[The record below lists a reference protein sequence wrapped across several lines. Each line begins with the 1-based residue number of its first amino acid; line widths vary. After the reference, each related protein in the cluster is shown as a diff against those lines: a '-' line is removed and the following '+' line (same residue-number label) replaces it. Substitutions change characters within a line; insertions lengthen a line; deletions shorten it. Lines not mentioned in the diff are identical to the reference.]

1 MKSLPNLLTILRLLA
16 CPLLIY
22 LFKPAMT
29 AEETQWIL
37 LIFVLACLTD
47 FFDGYLA
54 RKKNFK
60 SNFGKALDPIA
71 DKILIITMSVLII
84 VNEGGLIGSLAIPFY
99 IIIIREII
107 VSSLRFNLVDKN
119 KSIDVSLL
127 SKYKTFIQMIA
138 IGSLISFMIYHD
150 PYVFVGYKV
159 NYLTIFLISF
169 VKFFVW
175 LSAFITVITGV
186 QHYKTYLKLKKWHN
200 YQTTVS
206 NIIKKEFH

>member
-1 MKSLPNLLTILRLLA
+1 MKSMPNILTVLRLLA

-22 LFKPAMT
+22 LFAI
-29 AEETQWIL
+29 ADYLWIL
-37 LIFVLACLTD
+37 IIFVLACLTD

-84 VNEGGLIGSLAIPFY
+84 VNEGDLIGSLVIPFY

-186 QHYKTYLKLKKWHN
+186 QHYKTYLKLKK
-200 YQTTVS
+200 
-206 NIIKKEFH
+206 

>member
-1 MKSLPNLLTILRLLA
+1 MKSIPNILTILRLLA

-22 LFKPAMT
+22 LFGIANYL
-29 AEETQWIL
+29 WIL
-37 LIFVLACLTD
+37 IIFVLACLTD

-71 DKILIITMSVLII
+71 DKVLIITMSVLII
-84 VNEGGLIGSLAIPFY
+84 VYEEILIGLLVIPFY

-138 IGSLISFMIYHD
+138 IGSLISFFIFDVY
-150 PYVFVGYKV
+150 PPTAFRQSSYKLDD
-159 NYLTIFLISF
+159 LTIFVISF
-169 VKFFVW
+169 IKFFIW
-175 LSAFITVITGV
+175 LSAFVTVVTGV

>member
-22 LFKPAMT
+22 LFEIANYL
-29 AEETQWIL
+29 WIL
-37 LIFVLACLTD
+37 IIFVLACLTD

-84 VNEGGLIGSLAIPFY
+84 VYEKNLIGLLVIPFY

-107 VSSLRFNLVDKN
+107 ISSLRFNLVDKN

-138 IGSLISFMIYHD
+138 IGSLISFFIFDVY
-150 PYVFVGYKV
+150 PPTAFRQSSYKLDD
-159 NYLTIFLISF
+159 LTIFVISF
-169 VKFFVW
+169 IKFFIW
-175 LSAFITVITGV
+175 LSAFVTVITGV
-186 QHYKTYLKLKKWHN
+186 QHYKTYLKLKK
-200 YQTTVS
+200 
-206 NIIKKEFH
+206 

>member
-1 MKSLPNLLTILRLLA
+1 MKSMPNILTVLRLLA

-22 LFKPAMT
+22 LFAI
-29 AEETQWIL
+29 ADYLWIL
-37 LIFVLACLTD
+37 IIFILACLTD

-84 VNEGGLIGSLAIPFY
+84 VNEGDLIGSLAIPFY

>member
-1 MKSLPNLLTILRLLA
+1 MKSMPNILTVLRLLA

-22 LFKPAMT
+22 LFAI
-29 AEETQWIL
+29 ADYLWIL
-37 LIFVLACLTD
+37 IIFILACLTD

-84 VNEGGLIGSLAIPFY
+84 VNEGDLIGSLAIPFY

-138 IGSLISFMIYHD
+138 IGSLISIMIYHD